1 MNNII
6 DIADLRAEFLEKT
19 KLKDTKEFAEK
30 QMQIIFEISKQNE
43 ALRDKIDHL
52 EKLLLNNKPSTI
64 TMQLSAEE
72 VICMEQI
79 EMLQRKSGGRE
90 LSLDEVKRLDLLIKN
105 LRLIREESTQV
116 INTSSYSNVQEDML
130 VAIAT
135 SKPSTTE

>member
-1 MNNII
+1 MNNVI

-30 QMQIIFEISKQNE
+30 QMQIIFEVSKQNE

-52 EKLLLNNKPSTI
+52 EKLLLNKAPEMAI
-64 TMQLSAEE
+64 RLSAEE
-72 VICMEQI
+72 VICIEQI
-79 EMLQRKSGGRE
+79 EILQRKSSGRE

-135 SKPSTTE
+135 SKQDATE